1 MLIPLF
7 NSLYNAGALERAANF
22 NFPYPDRDFD
32 FVSATSVFTH
42 LLPPDATRYIEEI
55 SRVLK
60 PGGRTFLT
68 FFLLDDFARESIAAQ
83 RPRFSFSTQLDAFT
97 HIENPAIPEYAV
109 AYDQD
114 WIRRLHQE
122 NGLRIVE
129 PIHYGGW
136 ARRPGHLTLQDVI
149 VAEKI

>member
-7 NSLYNAGALERAANF
+7 NSLYNAGAVEKAVNF
-22 NFPYPDRDFD
+22 KFPYADKDFD

-42 LLPPDATRYIEEI
+42 LLPRDASHYVEEI
-55 SRVLK
+55 ARVLR
-60 PGGRTFLT
+60 PGGRTFLA
-68 FFLLDDFARESIAAQ
+68 FFLLDDFARESIAAK
-83 RPRFSFSTQLDAFT
+83 RPRHLFSTRLDEFT
-97 HIENPAIPEYAV
+97 HIENPDIPEYAV
-109 AYDQD
+109 AYDHG

-122 NGLRIVE
+122 NGLRIIE

-136 ARRPGHLTLQDVI
+136 ARRPDHLTLQDVI